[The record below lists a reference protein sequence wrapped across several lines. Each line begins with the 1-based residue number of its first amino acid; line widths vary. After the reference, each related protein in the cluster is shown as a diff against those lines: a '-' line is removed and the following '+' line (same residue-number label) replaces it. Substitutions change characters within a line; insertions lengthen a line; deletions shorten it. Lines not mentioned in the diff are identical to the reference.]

1 MTDKC
6 VLVAAV
12 FNFEFSFEFFLQLV
26 GTSMAIDSKIAFR
39 NRALELGVTA
49 DDIDSL
55 SDAGISSYA
64 TFAHC
69 CNFQPGQSDDLALI
83 QFLTTALGA
92 EPAPAEKAKLR
103 RFYFEAH
110 ALSLEDLKSR
120 AD

>member
-1 MTDKC
+1 
-6 VLVAAV
+6 
-12 FNFEFSFEFFLQLV
+12 
-26 GTSMAIDSKIAFR
+26 MAIDSKIAFR

-120 AD
+120 ADRSESSEARMIPLAKKMDRIRQQQSR